1 MLGSRAWGRVC
12 AAWRVPVG
20 PAEPAAPGRGGTLR
34 RAVLG
39 TWGSGLIAAVSS
51 PQQAYSVALSPH
63 PSECGQCPG
72 HSVLTRQQVA
82 GRLRTEPAGPGIA
95 RDPPPRSSGSSERRP
110 GQGCPAEMLL
120 MENPQ
125 QPGPRPRCDTHSS
138 RPRGVGGAAAS
149 CFPLMSP
156 MGGQHPPG
164 SAGAHSLGCNRL
176 CPRGLGMLGSGRGPT
191 ASGRGRTPGGK
202 TPVQAESSGGGVCRS
217 REGEGRVPHAGCLTG
232 GGHHEWPPPGD

>member
-156 MGGQHPPG
+156 MGGSAPSRQRGRTLAGLQPAVPSGPG
-164 SAGAHSLGCNRL
+164 HAGVRQGAHGERAGQDAGWKNPSAGRELRRGGLQEPRGRGPRP
-176 CPRGLGMLGSGRGPT
+176 PRGLM
-191 ASGRGRTPGGK
+191 
-202 TPVQAESSGGGVCRS
+202 
-217 REGEGRVPHAGCLTG
+217 G

>member
-1 MLGSRAWGRVC
+1 MTVLGSRAWGRVC

-138 RPRGVGGAAAS
+138 RPRGVGGARCFLLPFDVSYGGVSTLRAARAHTRWAATG
-149 CFPLMSP
+149 CALGAWACWGQA
-156 MGGQHPPG
+156 GGPRRAGGAGRRVEKPQCRQRAPEGG
-164 SAGAHSLGCNRL
+164 SAGAARARAAS
-176 CPRGLGMLGSGRGPT
+176 PT
-191 ASGRGRTPGGK
+191 RA
-202 TPVQAESSGGGVCRS
+202 V
-217 REGEGRVPHAGCLTG
+217 
-232 GGHHEWPPPGD
+232 